1 VTTANRFAFHPS
13 GRVLVVFDGKELL
26 VHGKEEA
33 PLWKRQME
41 GDILGIAAFGDAVV
55 TLEAG
60 GKISWWSAANGDPLG
75 SATTGGN
82 VLALASARGA
92 AACLAVLPGGVEI
105 AEQGKELRS
114 LPFPGNTTAAALRDD
129 GSRIAVGSED
139 GAVTIV
145 TADGTPVGTSKLDGA
160 VTSLCWTP
168 AGFWIATWGERIVR
182 VDADGG
188 PPKPITR
195 AGGMAPDCVCASS
208 DGTLFAM
215 RLDART
221 MMSYGYPPGA
231 QVVQLQ
237 YFDREVAGVAFGPG
251 RRLGVGLLGGDG
263 NVADIPSGQLYRTDT
278 FPGRKH
284 NSWLVNMNIDPSAA
298 PTASPPAAAASP
310 RAAPSP
316 DASALAAAPPARNL
330 RRVLAV
336 VAILVVIGI
345 AVALSR

>member
-33 PLWKRQME
+33 PQWKRQME
-41 GDILGIAAFGDAVV
+41 GDLLGLAAFGEAVV

-60 GKISWWSAANGDPLG
+60 GKITWWSAAKGDPLG
-75 SATTGGN
+75 SVSTGAN
-82 VLALASARGA
+82 VFALASARGV
-92 AACLAVLPGGVEI
+92 AACLAVMPGGVEV

-114 LPFPGNTTAAALRDD
+114 LPFPGNVTAAALRDD
-129 GSRIAVGSED
+129 GGRIAVGCED
-139 GAVTIV
+139 GTVTIV
-145 TADGTPVGTSKLDGA
+145 TADGAPVGTSKLDGA
-160 VTSLCWTP
+160 VASLCWSP

-215 RLDART
+215 RLGPQM

-237 YFDREVAGVAFGPG
+237 YYEREIAGIAFGPG

-263 NVADIPSGQLYRTDT
+263 NVADIPGGKLYRTDT
-278 FPGRKH
+278 FPGRTH
-284 NSWLVNMNIDPSAA
+284 NRWLVNMNIDPSAA
-298 PTASPPAAAASP
+298 PPAAAPVTPPADPTPDARTLAAASP
-310 RAAPSP
+310 AAKLP
-316 DASALAAAPPARNL
+316 LAW
-330 RRVLAV
+330 
-336 VAILVVIGI
+336 I
-345 AVALSR
+345 AVAVLVIIAIVVAVVR